1 MSASAKRA
9 LDTPES
15 VEDAIRWELQKLEID
30 ERNYLKMLQLIL
42 DRQAWLKMQLKRRE
56 QQQ

>member
-9 LDTPES
+9 LDTPEA